1 MSDTRPSLVNKL
13 EYPQNIIFYTRETWG
28 KKEHLSGEVHAC
40 VTLCVRAPVSRT
52 RISSLV
58 TYKYDRS
65 GDRLISKVSLTLSSL
80 ERLKVTSKVLEE
92 LCGN

>member
-40 VTLCVRAPVSRT
+40 VTLCVRAPVSMIRL
-52 RISSLV
+52 SSILP
-58 TYKYDRS
+58 YKYDRS
-65 GDRLISKVSLTLSSL
+65 GDRLITVTISSL
-80 ERLKVTSKVLEE
+80 KRLEVTSKVLKEIE
-92 LCGN
+92 